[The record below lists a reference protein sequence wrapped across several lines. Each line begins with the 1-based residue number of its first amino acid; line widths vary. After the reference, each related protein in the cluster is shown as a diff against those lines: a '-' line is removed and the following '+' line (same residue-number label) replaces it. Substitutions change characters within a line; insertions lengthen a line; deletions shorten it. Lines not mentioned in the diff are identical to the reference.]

1 MPTTSTRTKIVAT
14 GGTSRSIRTVIPMW
28 IAETFDFKAGD
39 TVVWKMKV
47 EDGKMRLYVEKGD
60 DS

>member
-1 MPTTSTRTKIVAT
+1 
-14 GGTSRSIRTVIPMW
+14 MW

-60 DS
+60 ES